1 MKTIIKLT
9 GLSLLTTHAVFAQ
22 AAAEAFD
29 MDNYK
34 SQCDA
39 SKENYLTA
47 LQQARDAYPA
57 YMASLKGYKTAVS
70 VHAKHA
76 TSQAYIDERVGL
88 GDWQNLLR
96 SKQKKNLRAW
106 GETEETF
113 HFDLTDYTRVYEHS
127 KNIYDVAKTSAT
139 KFKKEYLAACQA
151 YEDIEETYF
160 NSLTEG
166 AVDGVVDEEE
176 EGVNTVTDMCS
187 GNTVSADDVDC
198 SSEETN
204 TVNKGAGVTGN
215 TVADCCEAPPVTDMC
230 SGNTVSADDVDC
242 SSEETNT
249 VNKGAGVTGSTVA
262 DCCEAPPVTDMCSGN
277 TVSADDVDCSSE
289 ETNTVNKGAEV
300 TGSDAATC
308 CEAPPVT
315 GMCSGNTDSTED
327 VDCSGEAT
335 NTQNKGAEVTG
346 SDAATCCE
354 AP

>member
-9 GLSLLTTHAVFAQ
+9 GLSLLTVFAQ
-22 AAAEAFD
+22 AADEAFD

-34 SQCDA
+34 SQCDT

-96 SKQKKNLRAW
+96 SKHKKNLRAW

-113 HFDLTDYTRVYEHS
+113 HFDLADYTRVYEHS

-166 AVDGVVDEEE
+166 EIEGPVNEEE
-176 EGVNTVTDMCS
+176 EGANT
-187 GNTVSADDVDC
+187 
-198 SSEETN
+198 
-204 TVNKGAGVTGN
+204 
-215 TVADCCEAPPVTDMC
+215 
-230 SGNTVSADDVDC
+230 
-242 SSEETNT
+242 
-249 VNKGAGVTGSTVA
+249 
-262 DCCEAPPVTDMCSGN
+262 
-277 TVSADDVDCSSE
+277 
-289 ETNTVNKGAEV
+289 
-300 TGSDAATC
+300 
-308 CEAPPVT
+308 VT
-315 GMCSGNTDSTED
+315 GMCSGNTDSDDD

-354 AP
+354 APCENWCETSTANNEDFCDFAACAGCTGLRSEKGC